1 METSRTKFNAFS
13 LIELLIVI
21 TIIGILITISM
32 TSFASAQRRSRDT
45 TRKAQILNISSEVE
59 RYRSA
64 NGVYAPE
71 YCTFRAAGDAKCYS
85 GTTYLGGNGVCVS
98 QVSDDNMDS
107 PDTAFDIDNTS
118 NATIAA
124 SGFLLKFM
132 GKPRTLP
139 STISGAIPDAQS
151 ASTCFFGT
159 STLNPTSLKNGR
171 IRITTTRDLYWV
183 YVALENK
190 GEKRVPAG
198 SVCKKFPGSGVEAP
212 GYFTGV
218 FLAYNEACGA
228 GENDMYKIFAR
239 GSYGEPNPN

>member
-1 METSRTKFNAFS
+1 MKYSKLTKLRGFS
-13 LIELLIVI
+13 LIELLIVM
-21 TIIGILITISM
+21 TIIGILVTISM
-32 TSFASAQRRSRDT
+32 TSYASAQRRSRDT
-45 TRKAQILNISSEVE
+45 TRKAQVLNISSAIE

-71 YCTFRAAGDAKCYS
+71 YCTFRAAGGAKCYS

-98 QVSDDNMDS
+98 QVSDDNMDT
-107 PDTAFDIDNTS
+107 PDTAFDEDPLHKTE
-118 NATIAA
+118 

-132 GKPRTLP
+132 GKPRTLT

-159 STLNPTSLKNGR
+159 STENPTSLKNGR

-190 GEKRVPAG
+190 GEKRSPAG
-198 SVCKKFPGSGVEAP
+198 SICKKFPGNGTEAP
-212 GYFTGV
+212 AYYTGV

-228 GENDMYKIFAR
+228 GENDMYKIFSR

>member
-1 METSRTKFNAFS
+1 MKKLIITKSRAFTI
-13 LIELLIVI
+13 IELLIVI

-45 TRKAQILNISSEVE
+45 TRKAQVLNISSAIE

-71 YCTFRAAGDAKCYS
+71 YCQFRLAGTCSVTS
-85 GTTYLGGNGVCVS
+85 GGVTTNYGGNGVCVS
-98 QVSDDNMDS
+98 QVSDDNMDT
-107 PDTAFDIDNTS
+107 PDTAFDKDPLHEPE
-118 NATIAA
+118 

-132 GKPRTLP
+132 GKPKTLP
-139 STISGAIPDAQS
+139 STISGAVADAQS
-151 ASTCFFGT
+151 ATTCLFEQNT
-159 STLNPTSLKNGR
+159 IPTSLKNGR
-171 IRITTTRDLYWV
+171 IRLTTMRDLYWV

-190 GEKRVPAG
+190 GEKRSPAG
-198 SVCKKFPGSGVEAP
+198 ATCKKFPGNGIEAP
-212 GYFTGV
+212 GYYSGV